1 MKKDYP
7 SHSALPS
14 PCDRPHLIATLK
26 EHYNL
31 SSWLLEFF
39 TNEELTLA
47 LTNEME
53 PDDYLI
59 SIYLTRTLN

>member
-1 MKKDYP
+1 MKKNYTSHPSLP
-7 SHSALPS
+7 SH
-14 PCDRPHLIATLK
+14 CDRKQLIKTLK

-39 TNEELTLA
+39 TNEELENA
-47 LTNEME
+47 LRNEME

-59 SIYLTRTLN
+59 SIFLARTLN

>member
-7 SHSALPS
+7 SHFSLPS

-26 EHYNL
+26 EHYHL

-39 TNEELTLA
+39 TNEELELS
-47 LTNEME
+47 LSNKIE

>member
-1 MKKDYP
+1 MKKDYS

-26 EHYNL
+26 EKYNL
-31 SSWLLEFF
+31 QNWLLEFF
-39 TNEELTLA
+39 SNKELTLA
-47 LTNEME
+47 FKNEME

-59 SIYLTRTLN
+59 SLYLTRTLN